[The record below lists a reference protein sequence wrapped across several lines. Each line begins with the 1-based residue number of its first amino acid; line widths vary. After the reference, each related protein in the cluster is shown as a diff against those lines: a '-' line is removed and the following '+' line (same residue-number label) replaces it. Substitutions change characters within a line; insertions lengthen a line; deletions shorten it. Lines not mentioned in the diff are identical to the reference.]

1 MNIPATAASAA
12 LMILLAPPVQAHG
25 GSRGPAAHGATAQ
38 PIHAA
43 PRAAA
48 RNPHVAPSHV
58 HDRFGGPRLDQRP
71 DPNHQN
77 PYRPMF
83 SLDATPPGQP
93 HPYFQTPKE
102 GFGYPAA
109 RPVPVYLGNGLY
121 VIPR

>member
-1 MNIPATAASAA
+1 MSIPTMAA
-12 LMILLAPPVQAHG
+12 LAAAIIVMAPPALAAG
-25 GSRGPAAHGATAQ
+25 GVRALVNGATGQHAPTAQ
-38 PIHAA
+38 VGATRRH
-43 PRAAA
+43 
-48 RNPHVAPSHV
+48 HDVPSHV
-58 HDRFGGPRLDQRP
+58 HNRLGGPRLEQRP

-109 RPVPVYLGNGLY
+109 RPAPVYLGNGLY
-121 VIPR
+121 VISR

>member
-1 MNIPATAASAA
+1 MSIQTTAALAA
-12 LMILLAPPVQAHG
+12 AIIVMAPPALAAG
-25 GSRGPAAHGATAQ
+25 GVRGPVHGATVQHAPTAQ
-38 PIHAA
+38 AG
-43 PRAAA
+43 AA
-48 RNPHVAPSHV
+48 RRHHAVPSQV
-58 HDRFGGPRLDQRP
+58 HNRFGSPRLDQRP
-71 DPNHQN
+71 DPNYQN

-109 RPVPVYLGNGLY
+109 RPVPVYQGNGLY